1 MRRCPS
7 DWNPYEDHT
16 PFEERDGSPITRSS
30 DHPENSGLTRGVE
43 LRELRYFYV
52 LSEELH
58 FGKAAERLHISQP
71 PLSQAIAQLERK
83 LGTQLL
89 DRTSRQVTL
98 TRAGAVLSRH
108 ASRLLLE
115 ADDAIGATQRAAAG
129 ETGTL
134 RLALG
139 SLARFTILPQLQHL
153 LATRFPNLGVEV
165 TEEEGDAVVELVR
178 SGGIDVGLLVCAP
191 KAAGI
196 ESVPVRVEGAV
207 AVIHQGHPLAAMES
221 VTVAQLAKYPL
232 LVWPRAQSRGSHDL
246 VLSIFDAHPPAATK
260 VVPMFGGGWW
270 GDMEEGAFC
279 VLPDGSPTIPE
290 VVSLPMRNSSA
301 TFVTSLLWS
310 SQTPPGMLPGLLEV
324 VDSMSSSNGWL

>member
-1 MRRCPS
+1 METTPPS
-7 DWNPYEDHT
+7 RKGMEA
-16 PFEERDGSPITRSS
+16 PINRPS

-58 FGKAAERLHISQP
+58 FGKAADRLHISQP

-83 LGTQLL
+83 LGTRLL

-108 ASRLLLE
+108 ARRLLLE
-115 ADDAIGATQRAAAG
+115 ANDAIGATQRAAAG

-139 SLARFTILPQLQHL
+139 SIARFTILPQLQYL
-153 LATRFPNLGVEV
+153 LATRFPNLSVEV

-178 SGGIDVGLLVCAP
+178 SGGVDVGLLVCAP
-191 KAAGI
+191 EVGGI

-207 AVIHQGHPLAAMES
+207 AVIHQGHPLATTDS

-246 VLSIFDAHPPAATK
+246 VLSIFDAHPPVATK

-270 GDMEEGAFC
+270 GEMEEGAFC
-279 VLPDGSPTIPE
+279 VIPDGSPTIPE
-290 VVSLPMRNSSA
+290 VVRLAMRNSSA
-301 TFVTSLLWS
+301 TFTTSLIWS
-310 SQTPPGMLPGLLEV
+310 RQTPPGMLPGLLEV

>member
-1 MRRCPS
+1 MEREGRPVNRPS
-7 DWNPYEDHT
+7 E
-16 PFEERDGSPITRSS
+16 
-30 DHPENSGLTRGVE
+30 HPENSGLARGVE
-43 LRELRYFYV
+43 LRELRYFFV

-83 LGTQLL
+83 LGARLL

-108 ASRLLLE
+108 ARRLLLE
-115 ADDAIGATQRAAAG
+115 ANDAVGATQRAAAG

-139 SLARFTILPQLQHL
+139 SVARFTILPHMQHSL
-153 LATRFPNLGVEV
+153 TTRFPNLGLEV
-165 TEEEGDAVVELVR
+165 TEEEGDAVVEIVR
-178 SGGIDVGLLVCAP
+178 SGGVDVGLLVCAP
-191 KAAGI
+191 EVDGI

-207 AVIHQGHPLAAMES
+207 AVVNQGHPLAAMES

-232 LVWPRAQSRGSHDL
+232 LVWPRSESRGSHDL
-246 VLSIFDAHPPAATK
+246 VLSIFDAHPPVATT
-260 VVPMFGGGWW
+260 VAPMFGGGWW

-279 VLPDGSPTIPE
+279 VIPDGSPTTPE
-290 VVSLPMRNSSA
+290 VVRLPIQNSSA

-310 SQTPPGMLPGLLEV
+310 KQTPPGMLPGLLEV
-324 VDSMSSSNGWL
+324 VESMSSSNGWI